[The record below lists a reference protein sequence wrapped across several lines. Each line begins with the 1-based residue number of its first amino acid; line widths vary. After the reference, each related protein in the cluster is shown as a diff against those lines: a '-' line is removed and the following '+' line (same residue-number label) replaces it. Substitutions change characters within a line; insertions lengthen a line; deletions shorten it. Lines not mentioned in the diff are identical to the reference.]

1 MIVFGMAGLIIA
13 YYLGY
18 LFGFKTGVKSI
29 IEELNK
35 ITKDFLD
42 KTKELKKEVD
52 KTKKLENSCKK
63 QNKTIQRNSKKKTIS

>member
-1 MIVFGMAGLIIA
+1 MIVFEMAGLIIA
-13 YYLGY
+13 YFLGY

-52 KTKKLENSCKK
+52 KTKKLEKENNIIEECE
-63 QNKTIQRNSKKKTIS
+63 

>member
-1 MIVFGMAGLIIA
+1 MIIVFGMAGLIIA

-35 ITKDFLD
+35 ISKDFLD

-52 KTKKLENSCKK
+52 KTKELEKENNIIEECE
-63 QNKTIQRNSKKKTIS
+63 